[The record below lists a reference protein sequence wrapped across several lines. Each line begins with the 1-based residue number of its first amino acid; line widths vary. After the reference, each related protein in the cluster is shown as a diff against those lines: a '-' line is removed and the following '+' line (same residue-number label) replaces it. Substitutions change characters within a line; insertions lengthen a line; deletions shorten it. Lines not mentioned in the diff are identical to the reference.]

1 MYVHIYIYIYIIVYL
16 HKPMYMYIYI
26 YILGGSL
33 LGGDTDDGGPPG
45 QQLNHVTLNVLQ

>member
-1 MYVHIYIYIYIIVYL
+1 MYTYIYIYIIVYL
-16 HKPMYMYIYI
+16 HKPMYI